1 MGVVRKQENNL
12 PSSVVSPPNLPTSS
26 VVSRRRKL
34 MRNHA
39 TAYLFLLPGISVFLL
54 TVIFPIVK
62 SIQISFYK
70 WRVLPGIPSPFL
82 GFGNYSRALH
92 DPVFWR
98 ALVNSGFYMLVTVPP
113 QIILGLLAAML
124 LNNKIRGRSTF
135 RILIYLPVITSWV
148 VVTLLFLYLFSGDGG
163 FFNWIL
169 KDVLHLVNQ
178 DVQWFGSRWP
188 AMIAMSA
195 LGIWKGI
202 GWSMIIFLAALQSV
216 NPELIEAA
224 AIDGAGATRRF
235 FAVTA
240 PAVRRT
246 TTFISMML
254 VIGGFNVFI
263 QVYLMTQGGP
273 MGSTEVLLTYM
284 YKQAFSYLDF
294 GYGSAIA
301 FLLTGIILVLSG
313 VQWKF
318 FRPGDES

>member
-1 MGVVRKQENNL
+1 LGAVRKQETNL
-12 PSSVVSPPNLPTSS
+12 PAPDFSSPNLPVGS
-26 VVSRRRKL
+26 VISRRRKAWG
-34 MRNHA
+34 NHA
-39 TAYLFLLPGISVFLL
+39 TAYLFLLPGISVFFL
-54 TVIFPIVK
+54 TVIFPILK
-62 SIQISFYK
+62 SIQISFFK
-70 WRVLPGIPSPFL
+70 WSVFPGIHSPFL
-82 GFGNYSRALH
+82 GLGNYSRALH

-124 LNNKIRGRSTF
+124 LNNKIRGRATF
-135 RILIYLPVITSWV
+135 RVLIYLPVITSWV

-169 KDVLHLVNQ
+169 KNVLHLVDQ

-188 AMIAMSA
+188 AMLAMAA

-216 NPELIEAA
+216 NPELVEAA
-224 AIDGAGATRRF
+224 AIDGAGPIRRF
-235 FAVTA
+235 FAVII

-273 MGSTEVLLTYM
+273 MGATEVLLTYM
-284 YKQAFSYLDF
+284 YKQAFTYLDF

-301 FLLTGIILVLSG
+301 FLLTAIILVLSG
-313 VQWKF
+313 VQWRF
-318 FRPGDES
+318 FRPDDDS

>member
-1 MGVVRKQENNL
+1 MGEVRIRETN
-12 PSSVVSPPNLPTSS
+12 PRASVSSSPILRPIIAMPRL
-26 VVSRRRKL
+26 RRL
-34 MRNHA
+34 IGNHG
-39 TAYLFLLPGISVFLL
+39 TAYLFLLPGTSVFLL
-54 TVIFPIVK
+54 TVIYPIIK

-124 LNNKIRGRSTF
+124 LNNKIRGRATF
-135 RILIYLPVITSWV
+135 RVLIYLPVITSWV
-148 VVTLLFLYLFSGDGG
+148 VVTLLFLYLFSGEGG

-169 KDVLHLVNQ
+169 KDVFHLVNQ

-188 AMIAMSA
+188 AMIAMAA

-216 NPELIEAA
+216 NPELVEAA
-224 AIDGAGATRRF
+224 AIDGAGPVRRF
-235 FAVTA
+235 FAVTI
-240 PAVRRT
+240 PAVRRA

-273 MGSTEVLLTYM
+273 MGATEVLLTYM

-301 FLLTGIILVLSG
+301 FLLTALILVLSG

-318 FRPGDES
+318 FRPGDDS

>member
-1 MGVVRKQENNL
+1 MGGVKKRETNPQTSVFS
-12 PSSVVSPPNLPTSS
+12 PSNLPTSS
-26 VVSRRRKL
+26 VISRRRKSL
-34 MRNHA
+34 GNHA

-54 TVIFPIVK
+54 AVIFPIVK
-62 SIQISFYK
+62 SIQISFYEWK
-70 WRVLPGIPSPFL
+70 VLPGIPSPFL

-135 RILIYLPVITSWV
+135 RVLIYLPVITSWV
-148 VVTLLFLYLFSGDGG
+148 VVTLLFLYLFSGEG
-163 FFNWIL
+163 FFNWVL

-188 AMIAMSA
+188 AMVAMAA

-224 AIDGAGATRRF
+224 AIDGAGPTRRF
-235 FAVTA
+235 FAVTI

-263 QVYLMTQGGP
+263 QVYLITQGGP
-273 MGSTEVLLTYM
+273 MGETEVLLTYM

-301 FLLTGIILVLSG
+301 FLLTGIILILSG

-318 FRPGDES
+318 FRPSDDS

>member
-1 MGVVRKQENNL
+1 VSEVAERKTGESSAL
-12 PSSVVSPPNLPTSS
+12 PSPKPPKRVSIA
-26 VVSRRRKL
+26 RRRKSTGNRL
-34 MRNHA
+34 
-39 TAYLFLLPGISVFLL
+39 TPYLFLFPGIGVFSL
-54 TVIFPIVK
+54 TILFPIVK
-62 SIQISFYK
+62 SLQISFYK

-82 GFGNYSRALH
+82 GFGNYTRALH
-92 DPVFWR
+92 DPIFWR

-124 LNNKIRGRSTF
+124 LNDKIRGRGLF

-169 KDVLHLVNQ
+169 KDLHLIHQ

-188 AMIAMSA
+188 AMVAMSA

-202 GWSMIIFLAALQSV
+202 GWSMIIYLAALQTV
-216 NPELIEAA
+216 NPELVEAA
-224 AIDGAGATRRF
+224 AIDGAGAVRRF
-235 FAVTA
+235 FAITI

-263 QVYLMTQGGP
+263 QVYLMTEGGP
-273 MGSTEVLLTYM
+273 LGSTEVLLTYM
-284 YKQAFSYLDF
+284 YRQAFSYLDF

-313 VQWKF
+313 VQWRF
-318 FRPGDES
+318 FRPSEK

>member
-1 MGVVRKQENNL
+1 MGGVKKREADPRTSVFS
-12 PSSVVSPPNLPTSS
+12 PSNLPTSS
-26 VVSRRRKL
+26 VISRRRKSL
-34 MRNHA
+34 GNHA
-39 TAYLFLLPGISVFLL
+39 TAYLFLIPGISVFLL
-54 TVIFPIVK
+54 AVIFPIVK
-62 SIQISFYK
+62 SIQISFYEWK
-70 WRVLPGIPSPFL
+70 VLPGIPSPFL

-135 RILIYLPVITSWV
+135 RVLIYLPVITSWV
-148 VVTLLFLYLFSGDGG
+148 VVTLLFLYLFSGEG

-188 AMIAMSA
+188 AMIAMAA

-224 AIDGAGATRRF
+224 AIDGAGPTRRF
-235 FAVTA
+235 FAVTI

-263 QVYLMTQGGP
+263 QVYLITQGGP
-273 MGSTEVLLTYM
+273 MGATEVLLTYM

-318 FRPGDES
+318 FRPGDDS

>member
-1 MGVVRKQENNL
+1 VI
-12 PSSVVSPPNLPTSS
+12 
-26 VVSRRRKL
+26 SRRRRSAK
-34 MRNHA
+34 NHA
-39 TAYLFLLPGISVFLL
+39 TAYLFLLPGIAVFLL
-54 TVIFPIVK
+54 TIIFPIAK
-62 SIQISFYK
+62 SLQISFYNWK
-70 WRVLPGIPSPFL
+70 VLPGIPSPFL
-82 GFGNYSRALH
+82 GFGNYTRALH

-113 QIILGLLAAML
+113 QIILGLMAAML
-124 LNNKIRGRSTF
+124 LNNKIRGRTTF
-135 RILIYLPVITSWV
+135 RVLIYLPVITSWV

-163 FFNWIL
+163 FFNWVL
-169 KDVLHLVNQ
+169 RDLHLMNH

-202 GWSMIIFLAALQSV
+202 GWSMIIFLAALQTV
-216 NPELIEAA
+216 NPELTEAA
-224 AIDGAGATRRF
+224 AIDGAGPMRRF

-301 FLLTGIILVLSG
+301 FLLTGIILILSG
-313 VQWKF
+313 VQWRF
-318 FRPGDES
+318 FRPRDTL